1 MEVEKIVALAILIA
15 LASGG
20 VSGDPDYHDALSKS
34 LLFFQGQRSGKLPP
48 DQSLTWRANSGLT
61 DGYAENVDLTGGYY
75 DAGDNV
81 KFGLPM
87 AFTTTMLAWSVLEFG
102 RWMPKELNH
111 AREAVRWG
119 TDYLLKASAP
129 LPSALYVQVGD
140 PKADHD
146 CWERPEDMSTPR
158 SVFKVTPSTPG
169 SEVAAETAAAL
180 AAASLVFKHV
190 DVGYSKKLLLTAKK
204 AFAFA
209 DQYRGNY
216 SDSLSSVVCP
226 FYCSYSGF
234 QDELLWGA
242 AWLYKATRNSSY
254 LRFAQ
259 SLGINYNSETFSWDS
274 KIPGAAVLLARESVV
289 DENEAASG
297 FREQAERFVCNVLP
311 KSPSVIVNYTPGGLL
326 YMLNGSNMQYVTSTT
341 FLLSTYAKYLK
352 TSSQTMKCGDAIVTS
367 LRLRK
372 LVKRQVDYI
381 LGDNPSRMSYMV
393 GYGDEFPQRI
403 HHRGSSIP
411 SFRLNAEAIGCDEG
425 FQFYYDDK
433 PNPNELTGAVV
444 GGPDENDKFA
454 DDREDYSQS
463 EPTTYINAP
472 LVGTLSYLAASFRP

>member
-1 MEVEKIVALAILIA
+1 
-15 LASGG
+15 
-20 VSGDPDYHDALSKS
+20 
-34 LLFFQGQRSGKLPP
+34 
-48 DQSLTWRANSGLT
+48 
-61 DGYAENVDLTGGYY
+61 
-75 DAGDNV
+75 
-81 KFGLPM
+81 
-87 AFTTTMLAWSVLEFG
+87 
-102 RWMPKELNH
+102 
-111 AREAVRWG
+111 
-119 TDYLLKASAP
+119 
-129 LPSALYVQVGD
+129 
-140 PKADHD
+140 
-146 CWERPEDMSTPR
+146 MSTPR
-158 SVFKVTPSTPG
+158 SVFKVTPSAPG
-169 SEVAAETAAAL
+169 TEVAAETAAAL

-190 DVGYSKKLLLTAKK
+190 DVGYSKKLLQTAKK
-204 AFAFA
+204 AFAFV

-216 SDSLSSVVCP
+216 SDSLSTVVCP

-242 AWLYKATRNSSY
+242 AWLYKATRTSSC
-254 LRFAQ
+254 LSFAQ

-274 KIPGAAVLLARESVV
+274 KIPGAAVLIARESVV
-289 DENEAASG
+289 DEKEAASG

-311 KSPSVIVNYTPGGLL
+311 KSPSVSVNYTPGGLL

-352 TSSQTMKCGDAIVTS
+352 TSSQTMKCGDMVVTS

-372 LVKRQVDYI
+372 LVKRQVSTARLTLMNVLHARGAEFCCLHQVDYI

-411 SFRLNAEAIGCDEG
+411 SFRLNSEAIGCDEG
-425 FQFYYDDK
+425 FQFYYDAK

-454 DDREDYSQS
+454 DDGEDYSQS
-463 EPTTYINAP
+463 EPATYINAP

>member
-34 LLFFQGQRSGKLPP
+34 LLLFHGQRSGKLPP

-61 DGYAENVDLTGGYY
+61 DGSAEKVDLTGGYY

-81 KFGLPM
+81 NPLGHRLPPQGLRP
-87 AFTTTMLAWSVLEFG
+87 
-102 RWMPKELNH
+102 
-111 AREAVRWG
+111 
-119 TDYLLKASAP
+119 
-129 LPSALYVQVGD
+129 PSFRSYVQVGD
-140 PKADHD
+140 PNADHD
-146 CWERPEDMSTPR
+146 CWERPEGMSTPR
-158 SVFKVTPSTPG
+158 SVFKVTPSAPG
-169 SEVAAETAAAL
+169 TEVAAETAAAI
-180 AAASLVFKHV
+180 AAASLVFKH
-190 DVGYSKKLLLTAKK
+190 
-204 AFAFA
+204 
-209 DQYRGNY
+209 
-216 SDSLSSVVCP
+216 
-226 FYCSYSGF
+226 CSYSGF

-242 AWLYKATRNSSY
+242 AWLYKATRTSSY
-254 LRFAQ
+254 LSFAQ

-274 KIPGAAVLLARESVV
+274 KIPGAAVLIARESVV
-289 DENEAASG
+289 DEKEAASG
-297 FREQAERFVCNVLP
+297 FRQQAERFVCNVLP
-311 KSPSVIVNYTPGGLL
+311 KSPSVSVNYTPGGLL

-352 TSSQTMKCGDAIVTS
+352 TSSQTMKCGDMVVTS

-393 GYGDEFPQRI
+393 PQRI

-411 SFRLNAEAIGCDEG
+411 SFRLNSEAIGCDEG
-425 FQFYYDDK
+425 FQFYYDAK

-463 EPTTYINAP
+463 EPATYINAP